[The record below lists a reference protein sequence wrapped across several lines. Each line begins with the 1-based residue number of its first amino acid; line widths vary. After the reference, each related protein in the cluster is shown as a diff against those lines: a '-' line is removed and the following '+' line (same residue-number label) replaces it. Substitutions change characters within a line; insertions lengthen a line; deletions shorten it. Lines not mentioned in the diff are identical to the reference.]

1 MRQFENNRR
10 AAMTAKRNVDFCT
23 KCRKNTEYIMKKEDI
38 IRVIKEKKYIFSIT
52 SAICAEC
59 GSEMSLPGLID
70 KNIREVDEQY
80 RMAENIVSVRD
91 IEKLMT
97 LYKIGKA
104 PLSLALG
111 FGEITVT
118 RYLSGQ
124 IPSKEY
130 SDIIHSALV
139 SPEYMKKCLIR
150 NRDKIADSAYNRSVS
165 AADELEQLFSVSV
178 NMLGVISCIFEQLK
192 EVTPL
197 MLQKLLYF
205 IQGVYYALYKKPVF
219 AEDCEAWVH
228 GPVFPEVYRIFKS
241 FRYDP
246 IDDDR
251 FAIINGANDDITDD
265 KKNVVKLV
273 TDTFGSYSGKMLEKI
288 THNEAPWKEAR
299 VGYDDDIPSNEM
311 IPKERI
317 RMYYEKINERYGID
331 TKDGIN
337 MYINDVLRD

>member
-38 IRVIKEKKYIFSIT
+38 IRVIKEKKYTFSIT

-70 KNIREVDEQY
+70 KNIQEVDEQY
-80 RMAENIVSVRD
+80 RTAENIVSVKD
-91 IEKLMT
+91 IEKLMII
-97 LYKIGKA
+97 YKIGKA
-104 PLSLALG
+104 PLSIALG
-111 FGEITVT
+111 FGEITIT

-130 SDIIHSALV
+130 SDIIRSALT
-139 SPEYMKKCLIR
+139 SPTYMKGCLRR
-150 NRDKIADSAYNRSVS
+150 NKEKMADTAYNKSVS
-165 AADELEQLFSVSV
+165 AANELEQLFSVSE
-178 NMLGVISCIFEQLK
+178 NMLGAISCIFEQLK

-205 IQGVYYALYKKPVF
+205 IQGIYYALYEKPVF
-219 AEDCEAWVH
+219 AEECEAWVH
-228 GPVFPEVYRIFKS
+228 GPVFPEVYRLFRS

-251 FAIINGANDDITDD
+251 FAIIDGANNGLTDNE
-265 KKNVVKLV
+265 KNVIKLV
-273 TDTFGSYSGKMLEKI
+273 TDTFGLYSGKVLEKI
-288 THNEAPWKEAR
+288 THNESPWKEAR
-299 VGYDDDIPSNEM
+299 IGYDDDIPSNEM

-317 RMYYEKINERYGID
+317 RNYYEKINEKYGIN

-337 MYINDVLRD
+337 MYINDVLRV